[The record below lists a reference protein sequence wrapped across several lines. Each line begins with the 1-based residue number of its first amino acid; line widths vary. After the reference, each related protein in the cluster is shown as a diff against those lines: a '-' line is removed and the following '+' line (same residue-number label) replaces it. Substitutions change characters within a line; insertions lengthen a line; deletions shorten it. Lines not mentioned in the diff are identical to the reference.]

1 MDLNVVLKIVIV
13 GLVTTI
19 ASLILKRAGRE
30 EIATVVSLVGLAIAL
45 VMMLDVVVQL
55 YDTLRS
61 LFELE
66 PWTL

>member
-61 LFELE
+61 LFEL
-66 PWTL
+66 